1 MTRQV
6 WTLED
11 VRSWFSGRVPGPWFV
26 DLHVVADREEIL
38 VVGELETPACEPHDD
53 TTHRLQ
59 CTARIQQFRDDTR
72 DDRMSIADEAELL
85 WGRKVSWGVACGG
98 FEEFFTILSV
108 PVMTR
113 LRMGERSV
121 LDTLI
126 DAGVAR
132 TRSEAL
138 AWCVRLVG
146 QHEDDWLDE
155 LRGRHGSRRAGARTG
170 PRRLISRRRCH
181 RVGRSCGSFSSARAG
196 RKPASSASSA
206 A

>member
-1 MTRQV
+1 MSRQV

-11 VRSWFSGRVPGPWFV
+11 VRAWFMKRIPTAWFDDV
-26 DLHVVADREEIL
+26 QLAADREEI
-38 VVGELETPACEPHDD
+38 VVMGTLGTPLCDQSDASPDGALPDPAATNEMG
-53 TTHRLQ
+53 HRLR

-72 DDRMSIADEAELL
+72 DERMTIADEAELL
-85 WGRKVSWGVACGG
+85 WGRKVSWGAVCGG
-98 FEEFFTILSV
+98 LEELFTTQSV

-113 LRMGERSV
+113 LRMSERAV

-146 QHEDDWLDE
+146 RHEKDWLVE
-155 LRGRHGSRRAGARTG
+155 LRTAMERVED
-170 PRRLISRRRCH
+170 LRRR
-181 RVGRSCGSFSSARAG
+181 GPDGA
-196 RKPASSASSA
+196 
-206 A
+206 